1 MPDSKRLW
9 LLVKSLNLW
18 SGKPLSSL
26 KRRWAE
32 LNILLD
38 ERARAKK
45 EEDNLKS
52 MGQALYLI
60 VYHPNLIK
68 EILFGEEQETL
79 VSDTFEQELAEALDP
94 FWGEFDETKGIVYAG
109 GT

>member
-1 MPDSKRLW
+1 MW

-26 KRRWAE
+26 KKRWAE
-32 LNILLD
+32 LNVLQD
-38 ERARAKK
+38 ERQRVKK
-45 EEDNLKS
+45 EEDNLKVI
-52 MGQALYLI
+52 GQTIYL
-60 VYHPNLIK
+60 VLHHPSQIK
-68 EILFGEEQETL
+68 EILFGKDEEIL
-79 VSDTFEQELAEALDP
+79 VSDTFEEELAEALDP